1 MNKDVKGLI
10 KYLLFIFFV
19 GLLPVGMFYS
29 AFAALFNCR
38 EDGNAFLICLFLLL
52 TLVLFILYIILPVV
66 FTYKAMKY
74 HWSKY
79 LDKFFYN
86 KYAPTILFVV
96 LLLCALSQLI
106 KFTFFSEG
114 IQLFV
119 LPYYTLI
126 FLTILLTRLIIWCKS
141 KYKDMKNKQV

>member
-19 GLLPVGMFYS
+19 WLLPVGMFYS
-29 AFAALFNCR
+29 AFAALFNSR
-38 EDGNAFLICLFLLL
+38 EDGNTFLMCLFLLL
-52 TLVLFILYIILPVV
+52 ALVLFILYIILPVV
-66 FTYKAMKY
+66 FTYKAMKH

-126 FLTILLTRLIIWCKS
+126 FLTIIIYQTYRRIKTWIRI
-141 KYKDMKNKQV
+141 